1 MDAGHST
8 SAARLGAEKP
18 RPWEERLAGE
28 RADFFIFLSPLV
40 SIFHYGKVHRTQNLP
55 FESAPSGSHHI
66 TVQPSPLSSSRIF
79 PACPKETLCPFA
91 VPPCHPP
98 PPAPG
103 HHSLIFASAFIDSE
117 HVIQRDSYGDPC
129 VSGFVHSAYC
139 FQSSSMLEH
148 VLVLRSFLW
157 LNNIPL

>member
-1 MDAGHST
+1 MQDTQPVQPVLVLRNHDPGKKDL
-8 SAARLGAEKP
+8 LGRGLISLYFCP
-18 RPWEERLAGE
+18 
-28 RADFFIFLSPLV
+28 LS
-40 SIFHYGKVHRTQNLP
+40 YGKVHRTQNLP

>member
-1 MDAGHST
+1 MQPVLVLRNHDPGKKDL
-8 SAARLGAEKP
+8 LGRGLISLYFCP
-18 RPWEERLAGE
+18 LSFP
-28 RADFFIFLSPLV
+28 FFIMGKYTERKIYHL
-40 SIFHYGKVHRTQNLP
+40 KVHQV
-55 FESAPSGSHHI
+55 AVIHI

-148 VLVLRSFLW
+148 VLVLHSFLW

>member
-1 MDAGHST
+1 MQPVLVLRNHDPGKKDL
-8 SAARLGAEKP
+8 LGRGLISLYFCP
-18 RPWEERLAGE
+18 LSFQ
-28 RADFFIFLSPLV
+28 FFIM
-40 SIFHYGKVHRTQNLP
+40 GKYTERIIYHMNVHQV
-55 FESAPSGSHHI
+55 AVIHI